1 MPDPLCELG
10 DFERDFAL
18 GHPEMDRTHREFLE
32 LCRQVQEADTST
44 FPKRL
49 RKLRDHTHEHFSK
62 EEAFMSDTW
71 FPAITPHTVEHKR
84 ILREMDRLLVL
95 AEAGS
100 SERAREWV
108 QEYLPGWFQAH
119 LGSLVI
125 CVVQDCRYFGEKTK
139 A

>member
-1 MPDPLCELG
+1 MSDPLFELG

-18 GHPEMDRTHREFLE
+18 GHPDMDRTHREFLD

-44 FPKRL
+44 FPERL

-62 EEAFMSDTW
+62 EEAFMRDTW

-84 ILREMDRLLVL
+84 ILREMERLLVL

-108 QEYLPGWFQAH
+108 QEYLPGWFQVH
-119 LGSLVI
+119 LFNMDSALAA
-125 CVVQDCRYFGEKTK
+125 YLKSFEKQ
-139 A
+139 